1 MVDASL
7 VAGDV
12 LKNLLGAHRGED
24 EADRAAAEAICHR
37 LEALCR
43 ALDTPGGGAAC
54 TGPPEPGAARR
65 GRFRSSFPDLRR
77 AGRGLAGW
85 PAWWMN

>member
-43 ALDTPGGGAAC
+43 ALDTPAEAPPPAPTATRACRGAGG
-54 TGPPEPGAARR
+54 
-65 GRFRSSFPDLRR
+65 
-77 AGRGLAGW
+77 
-85 PAWWMN
+85 